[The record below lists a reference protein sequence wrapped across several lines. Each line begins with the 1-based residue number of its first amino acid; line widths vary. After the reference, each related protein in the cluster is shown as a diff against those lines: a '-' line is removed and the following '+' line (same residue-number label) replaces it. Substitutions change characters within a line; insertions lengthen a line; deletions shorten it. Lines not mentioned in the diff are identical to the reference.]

1 VEGEDI
7 GDRRMKHRRAAES
20 QGRRRRAVSR
30 WVREGSPGG
39 EAISPTRVTQHSTQH
54 STRLGP
60 FATPDFGV
68 PMEPGWGCFEQHA
81 SRAEGASNT
90 PKRVA

>member
-39 EAISPTRVTQHSTQH
+39 EAISPTRVTQHST
-54 STRLGP
+54 RLGP

-68 PMEPGWGCFEQHA
+68 LPMEPGCGLL
-81 SRAEGASNT
+81 
-90 PKRVA
+90 